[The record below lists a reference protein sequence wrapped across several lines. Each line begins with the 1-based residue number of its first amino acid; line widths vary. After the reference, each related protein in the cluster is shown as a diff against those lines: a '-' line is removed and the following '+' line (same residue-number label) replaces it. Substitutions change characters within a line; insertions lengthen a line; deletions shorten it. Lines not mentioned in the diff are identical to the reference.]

1 MNYFSVFVKK
11 TIRYLL
17 KPLSFVPAIL
27 VMVMIF
33 RFSAQTAVVSSDL
46 SQTLTEKIVHSINY
60 RLGMDWTPAEQALR
74 VMTFEYYVRKLAHF
88 GEFLLLAVTLVIP
101 LYVHGVRKARL
112 FFLTMLI
119 CALYALSDE
128 YHQSFI
134 EGRSPQILDT
144 AVDCCGSLV
153 GTLLGWAACHIG
165 KKTIFKPLSLEKERQ
180 IIKRYE
186 EKQKERRK
194 RQKECKKNRSR
205 RNRRP

>member
-1 MNYFSVFVKK
+1 
-11 TIRYLL
+11 
-17 KPLSFVPAIL
+17 
-27 VMVMIF
+27 MIMIY
-33 RFSAQTAVVSSDL
+33 RFSAQTAVVSADL
-46 SQTLTEKIVHSINY
+46 SQTLTERIVHSVNY
-60 RLGMDWTPAEQALR
+60 RLQMGWTPAEQALR
-74 VMTFEYYVRKLAHF
+74 VNILEFYVRKLAHF

-134 EGRSPQILDT
+134 AGRSPQLSDVI
-144 AVDCCGSLV
+144 VDCCGSLS

-165 KKTIFKPLSLEKERQ
+165 RKTIFKPLSLEKERQ

-186 EKQKERRK
+186 E
-194 RQKECKKNRSR
+194 RQKARREKKPR
-205 RNRRP
+205 